1 MSPVDQAAPLLQVK
15 DLKVR
20 YGATL
25 AVDGVSFDVESGRLI
40 AIIGPNGAGK
50 STCFNA
56 ISGQWPPS
64 AGSVV
69 LSGQSIAGLTPEAI
83 FRLGVGRTFQ
93 VTATV
98 PTMTVLENVQVALI
112 SYHRRAF
119 SLTHSARAMY
129 RDEAL
134 HLLELIDMATQC
146 DRACGILA
154 YGDLKRLELAIA
166 LANKPKLLLMDEP
179 TAGMAPSER
188 QQLMTLVA
196 QLAADRGLGVL
207 FTEHDIDIV
216 FSLANRIV
224 VMNRGKLLAAGSPHE
239 LRTDPVVREI
249 YLGEDHSVAGG
260 GQSP

>member
-1 MSPVDQAAPLLQVK
+1 MSPANQETPLLQVK
-15 DLKVR
+15 DLQVR
-20 YGATL
+20 YGATV
-25 AVDGVSFDVESGRLI
+25 AVAGVCFDVGSGRLI

-56 ISGQWPPS
+56 ISGQRPPN
-64 AGSVV
+64 AGGV
-69 LSGQSIAGLTPEAI
+69 LLNGKNIAGLTPEAI

-98 PTMTVLENVQVALI
+98 PSMTVLENVQVALI
-112 SYHRRAF
+112 SYYHRTF
-119 SLTHSARAMY
+119 SLTHSARALY

-134 HLLELIDMATQC
+134 YLLELIDMAVQR

-188 QQLMTLVA
+188 QQLMALVA
-196 QLAADRGLGVL
+196 QLAEDRGLGVL

-224 VMNRGKLLAAGSPHE
+224 VMNRGKLLAAGTPHE
-239 LRTDPVVREI
+239 LRTDPAVREI
-249 YLGEDHSVAGG
+249 YLGEDHSVADGG
-260 GQSP
+260 RLP